1 MFRWGTQGTEE
12 QDVAE
17 HWGRPKDKA
26 GIAVPEERG
35 AIVEIYSYLSAC
47 VLNFGYLAGSQPIG
61 QILYVLLPVFFHQ
74 QYRVKDCT
82 FDNRCQCNYL
92 LSISS
97 TLQYLLPQCYHP
109 RAYSS
114 SLPVE
119 AMDLLVDHFSAF
131 HIGIFS
137 FRLDLQLYICPQA
150 SLQTDQV

>member
-1 MFRWGTQGTEE
+1 MVGNISFQNTYGLMSLLLPCDDKLSCTVDSDFSYRWANVRT
-12 QDVAE
+12 DKRVPRSPR
-17 HWGRPKDKA
+17 RPKNLKTSFESSA
-26 GIAVPEERG
+26 ARLCSAVSSFR
-35 AIVEIYSYLSAC
+35 
-47 VLNFGYLAGSQPIG
+47 
-61 QILYVLLPVFFHQ
+61 
-74 QYRVKDCT
+74 RVKDCT
-82 FDNRCQCNYL
+82 YDNRCRGNYL

-109 RAYSS
+109 RAFSS

-131 HIGIFS
+131 HIGIHS